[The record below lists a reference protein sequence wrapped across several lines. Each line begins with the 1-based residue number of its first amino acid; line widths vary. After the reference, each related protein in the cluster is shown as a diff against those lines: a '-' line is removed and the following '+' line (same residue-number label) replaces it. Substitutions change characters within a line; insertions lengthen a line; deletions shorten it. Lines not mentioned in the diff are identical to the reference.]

1 MLVLSSQILIDHGYL
16 VEHGS
21 ILLDLVDKALQ
32 SPILFYLL
40 EKIRLDQFHLLALRI
55 KLHLELFVFRFELPA
70 KVLLAL
76 QTFCELGYL
85 VPDRGQGGV
94 QLIKE
99 FELSIDSPLGANA
112 FLASSAA
119 IL

>member
-1 MLVLSSQILIDHGYL
+1 MILSPQILIDHRYL
-16 VEHGS
+16 VEYRS

-76 QTFCELGYL
+76 QTFRELRYL
-85 VPDRGQGGV
+85 VPDRGQGGI
-94 QLIKE
+94 QLIRE
-99 FELSIDSPLGANA
+99 FELSIDCPLRANA